1 MFVTYPDVC
10 WCQLISPSITGLRHY
25 RSGCA
30 LLPGARSAHER
41 RDEAH
46 DPRQSWSDTSPPI
59 SHAVP
64 GIQSGSDDTHFVLP
78 SSRETKPGTK
88 LSRLNLSAPK
98 TGQNSPCTRKTAQI
112 PRFWTSRGI
121 FVTDITRSS
130 STGLVLSDHK
140 LYARTLTHW
149 LTRPPATPS
158 MGGRHTRGQRG
169 LAAVPLGGGGVSI
182 PKQLHLLSTPGPSRS
197 RLCSGRRMACPPA
210 RRPRRE
216 LRSARRLEARPGPTG
231 PEAPSTRATPAQYV
245 VVIRPCLPCS
255 ASVYI
260 TRPRPVSRPRPR
272 R

>member
-1 MFVTYPDVC
+1 MRCSSGQGPPTSAATRPTTHARAGPTPHRRFHKLCRASNRAATTH
-10 WCQLISPSITGLRHY
+10 ISSCLPHASLNPGQNSPASICLH
-25 RSGCA
+25 
-30 LLPGARSAHER
+30 PK
-41 RDEAH
+41 
-46 DPRQSWSDTSPPI
+46 
-59 SHAVP
+59 
-64 GIQSGSDDTHFVLP
+64 
-78 SSRETKPGTK
+78 RE
-88 LSRLNLSAPK
+88 
-98 TGQNSPCTRKTAQI
+98 NSPCTRKTAQI
-112 PRFWTSRGI
+112 PRFWTSRGN
-121 FVTDITRSS
+121 FVTDITQGS
-130 STGLVLSDHK
+130 STGHVLSDHK
-140 LYARTLTHW
+140 LYARTLTRW

-169 LAAVPLGGGGVSI
+169 LAAVPVGGGGASI

-231 PEAPSTRATPAQYV
+231 PAAPSTRATPAQYV
-245 VVIRPCLPCS
+245 VVVRPCLPCS